1 MKRIL
6 LIFSLNIFQ
15 TIIQIDTN
23 TILYYLFLKATTNE
37 ARRKIKNKKIS

>member
-15 TIIQIDTN
+15 TIIQIETN
-23 TILYYLFLKATTNE
+23 TILYYLFLETNE